1 MVTVQVIKSRIIDV
15 NLEISV
21 PVMHWHNVEPE
32 EVLQIFFYVT
42 ELSFPHFL
50 EQGGL
55 SKDVSVAFDE
65 EEGDF
70 CLPTFHGLEE
80 RSQVAGI
87 SF

>member
-1 MVTVQVIKSRIIDV
+1 
-15 NLEISV
+15 LA
-21 PVMHWHNVEPE
+21 
-32 EVLQIFFYVT
+32 L
-42 ELSFPHFL
+42 PHFL

-55 SKDVSVAFDE
+55 SKDVFVVFDE